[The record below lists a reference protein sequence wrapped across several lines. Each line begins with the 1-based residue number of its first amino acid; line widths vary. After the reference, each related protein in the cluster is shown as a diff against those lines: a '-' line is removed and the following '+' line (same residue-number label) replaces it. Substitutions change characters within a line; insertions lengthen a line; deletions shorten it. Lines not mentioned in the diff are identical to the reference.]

1 MDGILNLYKPAGITS
16 MTAVTRVKRALK
28 LGKAGH
34 AGTLDPAATGVL
46 LVCIG
51 KATKLFDTLQT
62 HDKEYV
68 ATVRLGIETDTYDAA
83 GQELESRPVPPLTAT
98 DLDAA
103 LDAFRGEIQQVPPM
117 YSALKRD
124 GQPLYKLAR
133 SGQTVERAA
142 RTVTLREL
150 ELLQTDLPHLRVRVV
165 CTRGTYIR
173 SLAHD
178 LGTALG
184 CGAHLESLE
193 RTRSGPYRAV
203 DALPLE
209 ELEAHPTEALDR
221 IDPWQPEP

>member
-1 MDGILNLYKPAGITS
+1 VDGILNLYKPAGITS

-51 KATKLFDTLQT
+51 KATKLFDALQA

-68 ATVRLGIETDTYDAA
+68 GTVRLGIETDTYDAA
-83 GQELESRPVPPLTAT
+83 GRQLQSRAVPPLTAA

-103 LDAFRGEIQQVPPM
+103 LDAFRGEIRQVPPM

-124 GQPLYKLAR
+124 GRPLYKLAR
-133 SGQTVERAA
+133 EGQTVEREA
-142 RTVTLREL
+142 RTVTVREL
-150 ELLQTDLPHLRVRVV
+150 ELLQTDLPRLRLRVL

-178 LGTALG
+178 LGVALG

-193 RTRSGPYRAV
+193 RTRSGPYRSA

-209 ELEAHPTEALDR
+209 ELEAHPELALER
-221 IDPWQPEP
+221 IVLP